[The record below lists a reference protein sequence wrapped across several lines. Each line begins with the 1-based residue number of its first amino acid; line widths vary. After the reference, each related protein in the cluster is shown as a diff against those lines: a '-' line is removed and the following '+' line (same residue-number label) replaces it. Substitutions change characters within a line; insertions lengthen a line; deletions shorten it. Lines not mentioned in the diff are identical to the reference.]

1 MKNSWSRDSFKKVV
15 KRQVAW
21 QASTYYVLLLEHQI
35 VEESLFA
42 KITRSISVVNNEE
55 AFEAFG
61 WYQFCWRVWKV
72 KQRTSAGCSTFTLLV
87 FCTLLVQTKKRPY
100 LALCV
105 ISVFAKALIENESSE
120 KCQRSQTQ
128 SGWKIENSI
137 SHGEWRRNTFAQM
150 LVCKG

>member
-1 MKNSWSRDSFKKVV
+1 MLKSDDTGQGFETGKSEKSEKWNKGVQLV
-15 KRQVAW
+15 
-21 QASTYYVLLLEHQI
+21 VLLLPF
-35 VEESLFA
+35 LFFA
-42 KITRSISVVNNEE
+42 H
-55 AFEAFG
+55 
-61 WYQFCWRVWKV
+61 Y
-72 KQRTSAGCSTFTLLV
+72 LV
-87 FCTLLVQTKKRPY
+87 VQTKKRPS

-150 LVCKG
+150 LVRKR